1 MIGNHAI
8 PVIVD
13 TYLKGQ
19 LKGIEAEKIWDAVYT
34 SSTRSHLGSNFEAW
48 EKYGYMPED
57 VQTQSVSVTLE
68 QAFGF
73 FQGKKSDGKWLE
85 PFDPLKYGANGGYP
99 YTEGNA

>member
-1 MIGNHAI
+1 
-8 PVIVD
+8 
-13 TYLKGQ
+13 
-19 LKGIEAEKIWDAVYT
+19 
-34 SSTRSHLGSNFEAW
+34 
-48 EKYGYMPED
+48 MPED

-68 QAFGF
+68 QAFDDWCVAQLAKKLGKQEAYDRFMKRSIYYRNLFNPANGF